1 MRMLRLKVGE
11 WTKGV
16 YGGKKGNEE
25 TPEEN
30 GRRVLK
36 QSPAPL

>member
-1 MRMLRLKVGE
+1 VSGQKVYM
-11 WTKGV
+11 V
-16 YGGKKGNEE
+16 GKKGNEE

>member
-1 MRMLRLKVGE
+1 MGE

-16 YGGKKGNEE
+16 YGGGGGEGNEE
-25 TPEEN
+25 SPEEN